1 MPENSKIKDLNYYI
15 SWFDYSISE
24 EHIKYYE
31 YSDFTNIQHIGK
43 GSYGNVVRVN
53 WKTSNRLF
61 ALKSFNN
68 NKQTLKEVA
77 KELKL
82 IRSVDDHENV
92 IRFYGITKMEDTS
105 YQTNKHSLVLEYA
118 NKGTLNTYL
127 NEEEIIDGTPV
138 EYNKLYTECW
148 KYEPSERP
156 NIQEVVSALKAV
168 IYPNQNDTIV
178 YKINEKKEPEKFKS
192 ASNLCKKTID
202 INNDLIDVKS
212 LNINEHES
220 GVIVES
226 ENIPSTVS
234 DKTGSSI
241 DDTNYFRNQSSLK
254 LENEEFIN
262 KICEKKEIEKYKT
275 TSKLI
280 KETVNNDLMDDDL
293 GLNIDEY
300 ECKNEIIME
309 SENNLSSAS
318 NQAAKPSIKDMY
330 IYGNQLL
337 LRLENEG
344 FITPDEK
351 NV

>member
-127 NEEEIIDGTPV
+127 NE
-138 EYNKLYTECW
+138 YFNKLN
-148 KYEPSERP
+148 R
-156 NIQEVVSALKAV
+156 
-168 IYPNQNDTIV
+168 
-178 YKINEKKEPEKFKS
+178 
-192 ASNLCKKTID
+192 
-202 INNDLIDVKS
+202 
-212 LNINEHES
+212 
-220 GVIVES
+220 
-226 ENIPSTVS
+226 S
-234 DKTGSSI
+234 DKYRLTLQLTSAV
-241 DDTNYFRNQSSLK
+241 
-254 LENEEFIN
+254 EFLHE
-262 KICEKKEIEKYKT
+262 KILFIVICTRIIY
-275 TSKLI
+275 LYI
-280 KETVNNDLMDDDL
+280 KII
-293 GLNIDEY
+293 LN
-300 ECKNEIIME
+300 
-309 SENNLSSAS
+309 
-318 NQAAKPSIKDMY
+318 
-330 IYGNQLL
+330 
-337 LRLENEG
+337 
-344 FITPDEK
+344 
-351 NV
+351 

>member
-1 MPENSKIKDLNYYI
+1 MWQI
-15 SWFDYSISE
+15 SSGHEPFKNKGFDYDACLILSIL
-24 EHIKYYE
+24 
-31 YSDFTNIQHIGK
+31 N
-43 GSYGNVVRVN
+43 GNR
-53 WKTSNRLF
+53 
-61 ALKSFNN
+61 
-68 NKQTLKEVA
+68 
-77 KELKL
+77 
-82 IRSVDDHENV
+82 
-92 IRFYGITKMEDTS
+92 
-105 YQTNKHSLVLEYA
+105 
-118 NKGTLNTYL
+118 
-127 NEEEIIDGTPV
+127 EEIIDGTPV